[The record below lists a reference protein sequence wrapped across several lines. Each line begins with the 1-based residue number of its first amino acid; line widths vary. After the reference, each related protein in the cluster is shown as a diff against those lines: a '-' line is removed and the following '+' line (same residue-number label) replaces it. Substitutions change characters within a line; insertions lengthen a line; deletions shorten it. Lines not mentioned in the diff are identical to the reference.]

1 MLRITRVALQR
12 AGLLLFAWC
21 CLLVAGCAN
30 FYVDKGLPE
39 VAASELKAPSKPRPV
54 QLFFQF
60 ETKGSANARATEL
73 LKAQVVDLVTRSG
86 LFAAVQDAPSTDSG
100 TLQITINNVP
110 LSDDAMAKGFVTGLT
125 LGLAG
130 SVVGDGY
137 VCNLQYKA
145 SDSATPIDLEV
156 HHAIYTS
163 IGATSG
169 PEHATKVDNGETAI
183 RTVARQAVMNLLLQL
198 SQNAQ
203 FQGAP

>member
-86 LFAAVQDAPSTDSG
+86 LFAAVQDASIPVFISIPMSVAHPF
-100 TLQITINNVP
+100 VP
-110 LSDDAMAKGFVTGLT
+110 RPWRWVRRWAPAKP
-125 LGLAG
+125 G
-130 SVVGDGY
+130 SRPLFRCVIRAR
-137 VCNLQYKA
+137 A
-145 SDSATPIDLEV
+145 SSIAIAKSSHPAVSA
-156 HHAIYTS
+156 
-163 IGATSG
+163 
-169 PEHATKVDNGETAI
+169 
-183 RTVARQAVMNLLLQL
+183 ARC
-198 SQNAQ
+198 
-203 FQGAP
+203 